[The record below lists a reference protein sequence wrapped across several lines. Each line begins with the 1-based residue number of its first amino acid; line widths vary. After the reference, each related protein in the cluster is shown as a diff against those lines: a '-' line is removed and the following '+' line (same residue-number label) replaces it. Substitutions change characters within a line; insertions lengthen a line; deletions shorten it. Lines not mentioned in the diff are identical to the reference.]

1 MTTTVERR
9 SLLGCDAT
17 DWHAIQ
23 RSTMAPW
30 RWAPI
35 RLSLALSALV
45 GMVAGIVW
53 GRVRRE
59 SITTSLA
66 GPAIYRSG
74 AACLLL
80 RDGNDNA
87 HAYPLDPINRND

>member
-1 MTTTVERR
+1 
-9 SLLGCDAT
+9 
-17 DWHAIQ
+17 
-23 RSTMAPW
+23 
-30 RWAPI
+30 
-35 RLSLALSALV
+35 
-45 GMVAGIVW
+45 MVAGIVW

-87 HAYPLDPINRND
+87 HAYPLDPINRNDTTGATDMSPATGWMNDVRHTW